1 MYSMEDQIVY
11 EIIYEVSRG
20 LGRLHREAVYQR
32 AIEVE
37 LRMRNIPYECE
48 RIVPVRYKDHIISH
62 MRMDLVID
70 GLAVVELK
78 AVKSLK
84 EGDECQL
91 KRYLENSE
99 YDCGYLVN
107 FSTDGG
113 FELRQVSKNEIGGF
127 KIKNINI

>member
-1 MYSMEDQIVY
+1 MDVLVNEIVR
-11 EIIYEVSRG
+11 EVSKG
-20 LGRLHREAVYQR
+20 LGKCHREAVYQR
-32 AIEVE
+32 ALEVE
-37 LRMRNIPYECE
+37 LRMKNIPYECE
-48 RIVPVRYKDHIISH
+48 RIVPVRYKDHVISH

-78 AVKSLK
+78 SVKTLK

-99 YDCGYLVN
+99 YDLGFLVN

-113 FELRQVSKNEIGGF
+113 YEIRSVLKNELLFDGF
-127 KIKNINI
+127 KIANVK

>member
-1 MYSMEDQIVY
+1 METLVR
-11 EIIYEVSRG
+11 EIIDEVSRG

-48 RIVPVRYKDHIISH
+48 RIVPVRYKDHVISH

-70 GLAVVELK
+70 GIAIVELK
-78 AVKSLK
+78 SIKSLK
-84 EGDECQL
+84 DGDECQL

-113 FELRQVSKNEIGGF
+113 YEIREVLKNEFGGF
-127 KIKNINI
+127 KVKNC